1 MSTKVVRLNQA
12 ERMMTYLKIDTEK
25 KRILV
30 RFADGMEGWIDAE
43 ELASAP
49 EKLVL
54 EKVSLPNPHEIEI
67 ATAEGRTIKIP
78 WDFARHH
85 CDPEYREREVEQR
98 DQGRSVLG
106 EKVASIRKEKGF
118 TQEELARTADIG
130 RATLSR
136 LENGEVSP
144 RYETLEKVAKALQ
157 VKTSRLLAG
166 E

>member
-12 ERMMTYLKIDTEK
+12 ERMMTYLKIDTERR
-25 KRILV
+25 RILV

-43 ELASAP
+43 EVSSSG
-49 EKLVL
+49 KLDL
-54 EKVSLPNPHEIEI
+54 ESVNLPNPHEIEI
-67 ATAEGRTIKIP
+67 ATDKGDTIKIP
-78 WDFARHH
+78 WDFARHY

-106 EKVASIRKEKGF
+106 EKVASIRKEKEF
-118 TQEELARTADIG
+118 TQEELAQAADIG

-157 VKTSRLLAG
+157 VKTPRLLTG